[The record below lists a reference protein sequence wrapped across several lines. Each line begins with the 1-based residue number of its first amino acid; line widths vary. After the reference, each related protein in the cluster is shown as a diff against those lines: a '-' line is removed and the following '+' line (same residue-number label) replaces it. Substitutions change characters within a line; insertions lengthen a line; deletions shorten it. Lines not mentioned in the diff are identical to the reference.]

1 MEDFDYIDSLAKSE
15 LSDRT
20 LDPSADGWN
29 MVQQKMKRQKRKRL
43 FIYLFLLALIGSLG
57 IYIAVHS
64 NTNNKNT
71 SVVNT
76 KSNSNS
82 NMNTNT
88 NLNLNLNL
96 NSNSNSNST
105 SISDSN
111 SDTIATDSSQAESNT
126 SATQTATITQ
136 KTSQTTNNLHGEKN
150 GVAQTQTGIN
160 SRLNNKNKNSS
171 TNNVS
176 SKTQTGNG
184 TQVNVLENIA
194 SAEEEIA
201 DLDAAGLKLYD
212 WQLITPDK
220 LKKKRKKRKK
230 ASKAEKVYENLDLM
244 IGFNG
249 FTSSNDYKFLGSY
262 VFEVSH
268 TEEKKL
274 KNDFYLNYGASL
286 QFRNLRFK
294 NDSVSF
300 NRGELSFNILSSV
313 EKRFGNYGV
322 EAGAYLGYEFYS
334 PNNELFNNIEAN
346 FFERKINY
354 GLFTALNY
362 KKISLVFKYEFSP
375 YINYLG
381 DKKFGAFSI
390 GVKYDF

>member
-20 LDPSADGWN
+20 LNPSTDGWN

-43 FIYLFLLALIGSLG
+43 FIYLFLLTLIGSLG
-57 IYIAVHS
+57 IYIGVHS
-64 NTNNKNT
+64 NTTSENT

-76 KSNSNS
+76 KSN
-82 NMNTNT
+82 T
-88 NLNLNLNL
+88 NLNT
-96 NSNSNSNST
+96 NSDSTSTSDSN
-105 SISDSN
+105 SISDSISN

-126 SATQTATITQ
+126 IVTQTE
-136 KTSQTTNNLHGEKN
+136 KTNTNQQQTANNLHGEKN
-150 GVAQTQTGIN
+150 GIANSQTRIN
-160 SRLNNKNKNSS
+160 SRLNNENKN
-171 TNNVS
+171 NNHNRVA
-176 SKTQTGNG
+176 SKIKTGNG
-184 TQVNVLENIA
+184 TQFDTLENIA
-194 SAEEEIA
+194 SADEE
-201 DLDAAGLKLYD
+201 DVNFNGAGLKLYD
-212 WQLITPDK
+212 WQLIAPDK
-220 LKKKRKKRKK
+220 LKKKRQKRKK

-244 IGFNG
+244 VGFNG
-249 FTSSNDYKFLGSY
+249 FTSPNDYKFSGSY
-262 VFEVSH
+262 VFEVSY

-294 NDSVSF
+294 NDSLSF

-322 EAGAYLGYEFYS
+322 EAGTYLGYEFYS
-334 PNNELFNNIEAN
+334 PNNELFNNIKAN
-346 FFERKINY
+346 FLERKINY

-362 KKISLVFKYEFSP
+362 QKIGLVFKYEFSP

-381 DKKFGAFSI
+381 DKKFGAFTI